1 MDVQKSLSTFQKSHL
16 WLEIISKIRLA
27 RVLTKTEVIT
37 GNRIKVLPSPWRD
50 RLKKKKKAQRMKNL
64 VLGSIGI
71 IPKYWGDVG
80 ALCKSQWA
88 ARTHPGPVT

>member
-50 RLKKKKKAQRMKNL
+50 RLKKKKKGTKDEKPCFRIHRNYSKI
-64 VLGSIGI
+64 LG
-71 IPKYWGDVG
+71 
-80 ALCKSQWA
+80 
-88 ARTHPGPVT
+88 